1 MMPPAFQAGPA
12 RRDGPVRCA
21 VAGLGRIGSS
31 LETDRLREKPASHAG
46 AIRANPDAV
55 LGAGAD
61 PDPAARESFAA
72 LWDLPT
78 SALFPDA
85 ASMLDAAKPDILHIA
100 CDTDA
105 HVPLLR
111 LALDRRVPV
120 VVLEKPVARSLAE
133 ARRVLREVERAE
145 REGRSRVVVNHE
157 RRFARDWRRAREIVR
172 SGEYGPLRSA
182 HARLYMG
189 MSQRV
194 DAVLWHDGTHLADVL
209 RFVLGPWRPVSVR
222 GDVRSSEGNVLVVG
236 ETPERGAGGP
246 VTVTIEASPGR
257 DHLLFECDLSFA
269 SGRVRV
275 GNGVFEEWKSA
286 PSPLYERFRSLES
299 VTSIGTNPYAETGY
313 FAGMMAHAIALARDP
328 GLPIESSF
336 RDGVAALEILD
347 RIIRLGSRPAIFR

>member
-1 MMPPAFQAGPA
+1 MAPA
-12 RRDGPVRCA
+12 RRDGPARCV

-46 AIRANPDAV
+46 AIRSNPDAV
-55 LGAGAD
+55 LVAGAD
-61 PDPAARESFAA
+61 PDPAAREAFAA
-72 LWDLPT
+72 LWGLPEG
-78 SALFPDA
+78 ALFA
-85 ASMLDAAKPDILHIA
+85 NVASMLDATKPDILHVA

-105 HVPLLR
+105 HVPILR

-133 ARRVLREVERAE
+133 ARRALRAVERAE
-145 REGRSRVVVNHE
+145 REGRTRVVVNHE

-172 SGEYGPLRSA
+172 SGEYGTLRSV

-194 DAVLWHDGTHLADVL
+194 DAVLWHDGTHLADAL

-222 GDVRSSEGNVLVVG
+222 GDVRSSAGNALVVG
-236 ETPERGAGGP
+236 ETVEASPGGP
-246 VTVTIEASPGR
+246 VTVTVEASPGR
-257 DHLLFECDLSFA
+257 DHLLFECDFSFA

-275 GNGVFEEWKSA
+275 GNGVFEEWRSA
-286 PSPLYERFRSLES
+286 PSPLYERFRSLEP
-299 VTSIGTNPYAETGY
+299 VTAIGTNPYAETGY

-347 RIIRLGSRPAIFR
+347 RIIRLGSRPAFFR